1 MHRHCLAKNWACCL
15 RDAEC
20 THLLQALNAGQ
31 HPILALKNAKIGDFN
46 GRTLSTTSSTS
57 VTLDPDIPEAGH
69 LRQWY
74 VQSHLSGV
82 EDQLALFAAPIAL
95 LIEPGL

>member
-1 MHRHCLAKNWACCL
+1 MQRPRVAQY
-15 RDAEC
+15 

-74 VQSHLSGV
+74 VQSHPSGT
-82 EDQLALFAAPIAL
+82 EDRLAFIDLQIAML
-95 LIEPGL
+95 VQPGL

>member
-1 MHRHCLAKNWACCL
+1 MNDACLSEPPDYLQFA
-15 RDAEC
+15 
-20 THLLQALNAGQ
+20 QALNAGQ

-74 VQSHLSGV
+74 VQSY
-82 EDQLALFAAPIAL
+82 L
-95 LIEPGL
+95 LGLGLG